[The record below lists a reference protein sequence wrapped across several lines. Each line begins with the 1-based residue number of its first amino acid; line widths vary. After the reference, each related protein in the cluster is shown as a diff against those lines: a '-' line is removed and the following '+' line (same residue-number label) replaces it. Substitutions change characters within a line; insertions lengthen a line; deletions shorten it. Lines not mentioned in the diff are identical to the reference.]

1 MSSVLHHITH
11 YATARP
17 EIVALSDGVS
27 TVSYKDLP
35 GKVADRAAQLQKA
48 GCRVLGIAGDNSI
61 DWLLWDLAAVSAGIV
76 TVPLPPFFSAQQM
89 QHTLAAAGVSHLAQG
104 PALDNAATAS
114 AAAEAIPAGTA
125 KITFTSGTTGQP
137 KGVCL
142 PQSALENVAGSIA
155 GVLGAGMVKTHVCV
169 LPLSILLENVA
180 GVYTALLTG
189 ATVFVPPLSSLGFG
203 NAFNPDLRQLAQ
215 KLSGLKD
222 ASVILVPE
230 LLRGLIAA
238 SRALG
243 ITFSGLK
250 FAAVGG
256 ARVAPELINAG
267 RVLGI
272 PVYEGYGL
280 SECGSVVSLNAPDA
294 EKQDSCG
301 RLLPHVKAE
310 VRNGEIFVL
319 DPGFLGYLGGDAA
332 PGRFPTG
339 DLGAISPDGFV
350 VVSGRRKNLIITSF
364 GRNISPEWIESRL
377 LAEPGILQA
386 MVLGEGEA
394 QLRALIVPAPQ
405 ADVSAAIARVNT
417 QLPAYAQI
425 GSYQT
430 TKYFSPLDGTL
441 TPNGRLVR
449 QAIINRKEGETA
461 MSFYETL
468 QHETLQ
474 PRKQLYAVSQLVDA
488 LQGQISRET
497 YIAYLTEAYHHVRHT
512 VRFLMAMGARLPDS
526 RKWMHDAISAYIDE
540 EKGHEEWIL
549 NDIAA
554 AGGDKEAARA
564 ATPRLE
570 TEVLVAYNYDYIA
583 RKNPVGFLGMVF
595 MLESTSID
603 IATAGAKSLQSGLG
617 LPATA
622 FTYLSSH
629 GSLDLEH
636 MKLFEKLVN
645 RVDDP
650 ADRAAILEVAR
661 NTFRLFANL
670 LAAIPHK
677 EAKRH
682 AA

>member
-1 MSSVLHHITH
+1 MSKVLGHIAH
-11 YATARP
+11 YAATRP
-17 EIVALSDGVS
+17 DSAALSDGKN

-35 GKVADRAAQLQKA
+35 AAIASRAAQLQQA

-61 DWLLWDLAAVSAGIV
+61 DWLLWDLAAISAGIV
-76 TVPLPPFFSAQQM
+76 TVPLPPFFSAPQL
-89 QHTLAAAGVSHLAQG
+89 QHTLVSAGVSHIAHDAALKSAQG
-104 PALDNAATAS
+104 AAS
-114 AAAEAIPAGTA
+114 AGIPAGTS

-142 PQSALENVAGSIA
+142 PQAALENVAASIA
-155 GVLGAGMVKTHVCV
+155 QVLEGSMVRLHICV

-180 GVYTALLTG
+180 GVYTALSKG
-189 ATVFVPPLSSLGFG
+189 ATVYVPPLASLGF
-203 NAFNPDLRQLAQ
+203 ANPFSPDFKMLAQ
-215 KLSGLKD
+215 QLSALND

-230 LLRGLIAA
+230 LLRGLISAA
-238 SRALG
+238 KTLD
-243 ITFSGLK
+243 ITFSGLT

-256 ARVAPELINAG
+256 ARVSPDLIDAG
-267 RVLGI
+267 RALGI

-280 SECGSVVSLNAPDA
+280 SECGSVVSLNAPQSQ
-294 EKQDSCG
+294 KKDSCG
-301 RLLPHVKAE
+301 RLLPHVQAE
-310 VRNGEIFVL
+310 VRNGEIFIL
-319 DPGFLGYLGGDAA
+319 NPGFLGYLGGEAA
-332 PGRFPTG
+332 PERFATG
-339 DLGAISPDGFV
+339 DLGAIGPDGFI
-350 VVSGRRKNLIITSF
+350 VVSGRRKNLIITSY

-386 MVLGEGEA
+386 MVLGDGEP
-394 QLRALIVPAPQ
+394 QLRALVVASSHVG
-405 ADVSAAIARVNT
+405 AGAAIARVNA

-425 GSYQT
+425 GGYQL

-449 QAIINRKEGETA
+449 QAVIDRQKKETV

-468 QHETLQ
+468 KQETQ
-474 PRKQLYAVSQLVDA
+474 QVRKELYAVPQLVDA
-488 LQGQISRET
+488 LQGRISRET

-512 VRFLMAMGARLPDS
+512 VRFMMAMGARLPDS
-526 RKWMHDAISAYIDE
+526 RKWMHDAIAEYIDE

-570 TEVLVAYNYDYIA
+570 TDMLVAYNYDYIA

-617 LPATA
+617 LPASA

-636 MKLFEKLVN
+636 MKFFERLVN
-645 RVDDP
+645 KVDDP
-650 ADRAAILEVAR
+650 ADRAAIIEVAR
-661 NTFRLFANL
+661 NTFQLFAKL